1 MKHKFQI
8 FKAVA
13 HHASF
18 TKAAEQLFISQPAVS
33 KAIRSIED
41 EYKTTFFLRKRNSIE
56 LTENGQAFLVYVNR
70 ILELLS
76 EVENKFLHQQETV
89 PSLINF
95 GASTTIA
102 NHVVPEIIA
111 KFRKQHPQTTFEIK
125 SENSEEIEQLILNQ
139 QIDFGITEGKN
150 THKKLQYHKFIKD
163 EIVLVTG
170 TNNTRFKQNSVSI
183 DRLAKLPLIEREM
196 GSGTRDIIYDK
207 LKETSIKRLNTLV
220 TLSSTEAIKNYLYH
234 SNTFA
239 LLSVHAVSND
249 LLLNKLK
256 VVEIKNFTI
265 DRWFYFVSR
274 TGHQSAVMDY
284 FEKFARNNYNF

>member
-1 MKHKFQI
+1 MKRN
-8 FKAVA
+8 
-13 HHASF
+13 
-18 TKAAEQLFISQPAVS
+18 TKPL
-33 KAIRSIED
+33 
-41 EYKTTFFLRKRNSIE
+41 FFLRKRNSIE

-76 EVENKFLHQQETV
+76 EVENQFLHQQESV

-139 QIDFGITEGKN
+139 QIDFGITEGTN

-170 TNNTRFKQNSVSI
+170 TSNTGINKIPF
-183 DRLAKLPLIEREM
+183 PLIA
-196 GSGTRDIIYDK
+196 SQ
-207 LKETSIKRLNTLV
+207 TSIGREGNR
-220 TLSSTEAIKNYLYH
+220 
-234 SNTFA
+234 F
-239 LLSVHAVSND
+239 
-249 LLLNKLK
+249 
-256 VVEIKNFTI
+256 
-265 DRWFYFVSR
+265 
-274 TGHQSAVMDY
+274 GHP
-284 FEKFARNNYNF
+284 

>member
-1 MKHKFQI
+1 MKHKYQI

-33 KAIRSIED
+33 KAIRSIEE

-76 EVENKFLHQQETV
+76 EVENQFLHQQESV

-170 TNNTRFKQNSVSI
+170 TNNTRYKQNSVSI
-183 DRLAKLPLIEREM
+183 DRLAKLPLVEREI

-239 LLSVHAVSND
+239 LLSIHAVSND

-274 TGHQSAVMDY
+274 TGYQSVVMDY